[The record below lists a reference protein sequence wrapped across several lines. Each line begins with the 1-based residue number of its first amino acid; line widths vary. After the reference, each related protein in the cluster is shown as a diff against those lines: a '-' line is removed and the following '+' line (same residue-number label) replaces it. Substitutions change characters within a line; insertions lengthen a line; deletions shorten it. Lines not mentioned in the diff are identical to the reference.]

1 MSIFRSRSRPREA
14 EKDEEDKVKDQLLQV
29 TEELRAALLRY
40 PANGLQPQPMIEER
54 RRDRA

>member
-1 MSIFRSRSRPREA
+1 MSIFRSRPREP
-14 EKDEEDKVKDQLLQV
+14 EKDEDTDEVKNQLLQV

-40 PANGLQPQPMIEER
+40 PANGFQPIKEQ